1 MNAVAQSS
9 AEGGF
14 AGYRAEEAVS
24 PLFGEV
30 RAQYGAAFDAAL
42 ARNVEEAL
50 AEDIGACDLTGRL
63 VPAEEIRS
71 ARVIVREDAVLCGV
85 PWFNAVLRQV
95 DSRIEVHWHYR
106 EGDRMTADTPVC
118 ELRGPVRALLTAER
132 NALNFLQLLSG
143 VASATRRYV
152 DAIAHTHTRILDT
165 RKTLPGLRLAQKYA
179 VRVGGG
185 ANQRLA
191 LYDGIL
197 IKENHIA
204 AAGGVGAAMDAA
216 LALNA
221 GVSIQI
227 EVETL
232 EQLQTALAH
241 RAQSILLDNFSFD
254 SMREAVRIT
263 AGRAV
268 LEVSGGVNFETVRTI
283 AETGVDR
290 VSIGALT
297 KDVRAT
303 DYSLRIV

>member
-1 MNAVAQSS
+1 MGALELLAVDAL
-9 AEGGF
+9 
-14 AGYRAEEAVS
+14 S
-24 PLFGEV
+24 PVLADV
-30 RAQYGAAFDAAL
+30 RAQYGAAFDAAI
-42 ARNVEEAL
+42 ARNVADALEE
-50 AEDIGACDLTGRL
+50 DVGPGDQTGRL
-63 VPAEEIRS
+63 VPADEVRD
-71 ARVIVREDAVLCGV
+71 ARIIVREEAVLCGV
-85 PWFNAVLRQV
+85 LWFDGVVKRV
-95 DSRIEVHWHYR
+95 DPRIEVRWHYR
-106 EGDRMTADTPVC
+106 EGDRMTADTTVC
-118 ELRGPVRALLTAER
+118 SLRGPARSLLTAER
-132 NALNFLQLLSG
+132 NAMNFLQLLSG
-143 VASATRRYV
+143 VASVTRRYV
-152 DAIAHTHTRILDT
+152 DMIAHTTTRILDT

-204 AAGGVGAAMDAA
+204 AAGGVGPAMDAA
-216 LALNA
+216 LALDA
-221 GVSIQI
+221 GVPIQI

-232 EQLQTALAH
+232 EQLETALAH
-241 RAQSILLDNFSFD
+241 GAKSVLLDNFSFD
-254 SMREAVRIT
+254 MMRDAVKLT

-303 DYSLRIV
+303 DYSMRIV